1 MAYNDPDW
9 VSESVIAAL
18 NMEKQVHGDASNAA
32 LARRIFEENAPI
44 AAARIAH
51 LASNAN
57 SEQVALRAATYITDR
72 VLGKVGDDSDVKDP
86 LEQFLADMA
95 TNAENHAN
103 KRL

>member
-1 MAYNDPDW
+1 MYNDPNW
-9 VSESVIAAL
+9 VSDSVLQAL
-18 NMEKQVHGDASNAA
+18 NMEKQVHGDTSNAA

-51 LASNAN
+51 LASNAA

-86 LEQFLADMA
+86 LEQFLSDMA
-95 TNAENHAN
+95 QNAENHAN
-103 KRL
+103 KRI